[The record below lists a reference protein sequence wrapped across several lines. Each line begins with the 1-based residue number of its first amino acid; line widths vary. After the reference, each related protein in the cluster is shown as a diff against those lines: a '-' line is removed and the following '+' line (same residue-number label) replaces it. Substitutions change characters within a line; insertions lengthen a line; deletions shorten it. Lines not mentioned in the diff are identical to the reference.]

1 MLLVGLGV
9 VRRSRVH
16 DAYSNR
22 STGTMNLIPCHIT
35 ENVLIC
41 MAAWGWLVV
50 ALVVGCMSKLGVEM
64 RGMQGVRG
72 YSWEINR
79 TIS

>member
-1 MLLVGLGV
+1 
-9 VRRSRVH
+9 
-16 DAYSNR
+16 
-22 STGTMNLIPCHIT
+22 
-35 ENVLIC
+35 